1 MDDFDSIKK
10 CWNTCLELVNDR
22 GYIVKDQYHELGEN
36 DLRHMVANNK
46 LDIICHDN
54 DASKNIYIKFLLSVK
69 IKPSLVKEVLD
80 EMEKKMNESSGDINE
95 SNLEIIIVIRNK
107 PNNSIFRLLKD
118 YNNVQ
123 VMWLNQL
130 KFNPT
135 KHFIVPEHVKMTEE
149 ESKEIVRYYSLTSKF
164 QLPLLL
170 KDDPIARYY
179 NFRVGD
185 IIKIKQSITCQN
197 KNYVF
202 YRCVR

>member
-22 GYIVKDQYHELGEN
+22 GYMVKDQYYELGDN
-36 DLRHMVANNK
+36 DLKYMVTNNK
-46 LDIICHDN
+46 VDIICKNTNN
-54 DASKNIYIKFLLSVK
+54 DKNIYIKFLLAGR
-69 IKPSLVKEVLD
+69 IKPSIVKEVLE
-80 EMEKKMNESSGDINE
+80 EMGKKLNDSDLDINE
-95 SNLEIIIVIRNK
+95 SNLEIIIIIRNK

-123 VMWLNQL
+123 IMWLNQL

-135 KHFIVPEHVKMTEE
+135 RHFIVPEHIKLSEE
-149 ESKEIVRYYSLTSKF
+149 ESKEIIKNYSLSSKF

-170 KDDPIARYY
+170 KEDAISRYY
-179 NFRVGD
+179 NFKVGD
-185 IIKIKQSITCQN
+185 IIKIRQSITCQN

>member
-1 MDDFDSIKK
+1 MDDQILVSIIVPVYNEEK
-10 CWNTCLELVNDR
+10 TILEILERINM
-22 GYIVKDQYHELGEN
+22 L
-36 DLRHMVANNK
+36 
-46 LDIICHDN
+46 
-54 DASKNIYIKFLLSVK
+54 
-69 IKPSLVKEVLD
+69 
-80 EMEKKMNESSGDINE
+80 EKYC
-95 SNLEIIIVIRNK
+95 NLEIIIVIRNK

-135 KHFIVPEHVKMTEE
+135 KHFIVPEHVKLTEE
-149 ESKEIVRYYSLTSKF
+149 ESKEIIRYYSLSSKF

-170 KDDPIARYY
+170 KDDPISRYY
-179 NFRVGD
+179 NYRVGD
-185 IIKIKQSITCQN
+185 IIKIKQSISCQN